1 MKHKSIVL
9 LSIAAMMLLFVSAAP
24 CQTFG
29 SSGNTNLNVTVEA
42 EASLYVST
50 ANTALTSTGTLFS
63 DYTGTTNFMY
73 KIRTSKTSG
82 AGNIQLKVTTDF
94 SPSGGP
100 SVANPPTAGDAL
112 TYSCTV
118 SSPGT
123 PCSGTQ
129 TASTTSN
136 TPVGSFGANARSAR
150 EGNSGSVAWTLTN
163 DPLYETGSYSAVVTF
178 TVSAT

>member
-1 MKHKSIVL
+1 
-9 LSIAAMMLLFVSAAP
+9 
-24 CQTFG
+24 
-29 SSGNTNLNVTVEA
+29 
-42 EASLYVST
+42 
-50 ANTALTSTGTLFS
+50 
-63 DYTGTTNFMY
+63 
-73 KIRTSKTSG
+73 
-82 AGNIQLKVTTDF
+82 VTTDF

-118 SSPGT
+118 STPGT

-129 TASTTSN
+129 TASTTSS
-136 TPVGSFGANARSAR
+136 TPVASFGANARSDRA
-150 EGNSGSVAWTLTN
+150 GNSGSVAWTLTN

>member
-1 MKHKSIVL
+1 L
-9 LSIAAMMLLFVSAAP
+9 LSIPAAH

-29 SSGNTNLNVTVEA
+29 SSGNTNLNVTVAA

-50 ANTALTSTGTLFS
+50 ENTALTSTGTLFA
-63 DYTGTTNFMY
+63 DYTGTTNFLY
-73 KIRTSKTSG
+73 KIRTSKTG
-82 AGNIQLKVTTDF
+82 GTGNIQLRVTTDF

-100 SVANPPTAGDAL
+100 SVANPPTAGDTL
-112 TYSCTV
+112 SYSCTV

-129 TASTTSN
+129 VASTSSS
-136 TPVGSFGANARSAR
+136 TPVATFGANARSDRA
-150 EGNSGSVAWTLTN
+150 GNSGSVAWTLTN
-163 DPLYETGSYSAVVTF
+163 DPAYETGSYSAVVTF